1 MDDLTS
7 GSGLTE
13 SDVQEIA
20 DGITGSGRKRA
31 GEKSAQRR
39 LTRRVID
46 ANVVISSLIADSH
59 RSATMGLVAE
69 FDIDCEHLPLV
80 SVAAAVPEATLV
92 LELQFNHDELPLF
105 VLSVTDGDRDVVEEA
120 LEAAPAVGTYTVLGE
135 AGDTRRYQA
144 HPGRSLEAHLGP
156 HLDDL
161 SGLRALAST
170 EAIIQRIEVLPTGWR
185 QSGWFAHRDAF
196 DEFRQFWQRN
206 SSFRLRRLT
215 RQNEAEPPGEGLT
228 DRQQEALRIA
238 YERGYFDIPREASL
252 EDVAEE
258 LDVTA
263 SSVSER
269 LRRAQTRLIEETMA
283 PTWPSLPD

>member
-1 MDDLTS
+1 
-7 GSGLTE
+7 
-13 SDVQEIA
+13 
-20 DGITGSGRKRA
+20 
-31 GEKSAQRR
+31 
-39 LTRRVID
+39 
-46 ANVVISSLIADSH
+46 
-59 RSATMGLVAE
+59 MGLVAE
-69 FDIDCEHLPLV
+69 FDIGCEHLPLV

-105 VLSVTDGDRDVVEEA
+105 VLSVTNGDQDLVEET
-120 LEAAPAVGTYTVLGE
+120 LEAAPVVGTYTVLGE

-144 HPGRSLEAHLGP
+144 HPGRSLEEHLGP

-161 SGLRALAST
+161 SGLKALAST

-196 DEFRQFWQRN
+196 DEFRRFWQRN
-206 SSFRLRRLT
+206 SSFRLHRLT

-238 YERGYFDIPREASL
+238 YERGYFDIPRKASL

-258 LDVTA
+258 LDVA
-263 SSVSER
+263 PSSVSER
-269 LRRAQTRLIEETMA
+269 LRRAQTQLIEETMA